1 MTQSA
6 IKDLEQELAD
16 RLSKEIADEID
27 REVLWGMLI
36 DMGWHRVSISRLQ
49 DNIHAVDITF
59 WLEDNIKNPYQRDG
73 RNFLFAAE
81 RDATLFILR
90 WV

>member
-1 MTQSA
+1 MN
-6 IKDLEQELAD
+6 IEEELSNKLA
-16 RLSKEIADEID
+16 KEISNEID

-36 DMGWHRVSISRLQ
+36 DMGWHRVMISRLQ
-49 DNIHAVDITF
+49 DNLHAVDITM
-59 WLEDNIKNPYQRDG
+59 WLKENIKHHYKRDG
-73 RNFLFAAE
+73 RDFLFLNE